1 LDKYKP
7 FIKGKKFA
15 RFASFQQRW
24 LEHINDYLESAE
36 VRLRMV
42 VFKLPCQAKQNGTG
56 YGRELLPQPQRKNS
70 PLKSTNRG

>member
-56 YGRELLPQPQRKNS
+56 YGRELLPQSQRKN
-70 PLKSTNRG
+70 PLLKFTNRG